1 MSQINLLS
9 NLEPARR
16 GEKRFLASAKIHPMN
31 QTQNKIRSLIIPP
44 TTMRVKRI
52 QEGLKNGR
60 KMSKEECTML
70 LMFSMQLMF
79 SKKRTPNKYTVLRVY
94 PKMSLILIKV
104 PIRNRKC
111 KMM

>member
-1 MSQINLLS
+1 MNSSQTK
-9 NLEPARR
+9 
-16 GEKRFLASAKIHPMN
+16 KRF
-31 QTQNKIRSLIIPP
+31 LIIPP
-44 TTMRVKRI
+44 TTMKVRRI
-52 QEGLKNGR
+52 LEVPKSGR

-70 LMFSMQLMF
+70 LMFCMQLMF
-79 SKKRTPNKYTVLRVY
+79 SRKRTPNKYTAPRVH